1 MTILIPDEDTVC
13 LRIFRWYKMQ
23 DCFRGR
29 EVPPPGDGA
38 SFTRMNISI
47 PTLKAWLVHKLRS
60 TKQANLYESFT
71 AIKHKALQGSPGIC
85 EQKLNCLEGR
95 RTCRVV

>member
-1 MTILIPDEDTVC
+1 MSQDFSLVQNAT
-13 LRIFRWYKMQ
+13 

-71 AIKHKALQGSPGIC
+71 AIKQKALQGSPGIC
-85 EQKLNCLEGR
+85 EKKLNCLEGR